1 MNIAMMMLI
10 FVCGT
15 VMFAVDG
22 KPIGGIV
29 AEAGNPRSCL
39 LTLVLFIV
47 LIALIAMSI
56 TV

>member
-1 MNIAMMMLI
+1 MNMAMMMLI

-39 LTLVLFIV
+39 LTLVLVLV
-47 LIALIAMSI
+47 LIGLIAMSI

>member
-1 MNIAMMMLI
+1 MNMAILMLI

-39 LTLVLFIV
+39 LTLILFLV
-47 LIALIAMSI
+47 LIGLIVVIIPA
-56 TV
+56 